1 MLNLLT
7 QHAAPPGGSGSVQLQ
22 PEAAFESWFESTS
35 SRSSA
40 QADPNERSS
49 RHRAFESTRT
59 SSQVDVDLHLA
70 RISSAT
76 RHTTQEI

>member
-1 MLNLLT
+1 MLDLLT
-7 QHAAPPGGSGSVQLQ
+7 QHAAAPGGSGSAQLQ
-22 PEAAFESWFESTS
+22 PEAAFESWLESTS
-35 SRSSA
+35 SRS
-40 QADPNERSS
+40 NERSS

-76 RHTTQEI
+76 RHTMQED